1 MLRREWRRT
10 SRTFAAALIAG
21 IAAALVAA
29 LVLLLVAAPVGA
41 QQVVTS
47 RADPEVRLDATFGRN
62 GAAELGAGVQFPA
75 GVYSRVGVIAAA
87 GYLRPFRTDSYYA
100 ANDYPTGRDRFTGR
114 LDVLARFLLDPYR
127 QSALGLSAGAGLT
140 LRAIPDDRVRPRLL
154 VAIDVEGRR
163 RANGLVPALQIG
175 LGDGLRVS
183 GVLRRGSL
191 RAR

>member
-1 MLRREWRRT
+1 M
-10 SRTFAAALIAG
+10 
-21 IAAALVAA
+21 
-29 LVLLLVAAPVGA
+29 
-41 QQVVTS
+41 VTS

-62 GAAELGAGVQFPA
+62 GATELGAGVQLPA
-75 GVYSRVGVIAAA
+75 GVYSRIGVIAAA

-163 RANGLVPALQIG
+163 RANGLVPAFQIG